1 METTTPQDQ
10 RIPDEP
16 RNPEPAVTPVGLN
29 GNCQATAAEPP
40 VLPAAR
46 TEPVPEPFRFHGTA
60 SEYFRIWIVN
70 TLLTLLTLGL
80 FAAWAKV
87 RKRRYLRGSTELMR
101 HRFDYRADPRRILL
115 GNFIVVVIFL
125 AYSLLGAVYPVMR
138 YGAIVVAVV
147 LLPWIVVRSL
157 AFNAH
162 NTAYRGMRFHFR
174 PPLSP
179 AIMTYLI
186 RPLLIIATLGFYF
199 PAWARAQRQYTISHH
214 KLGDAYF
221 SFEGGSGPF
230 YAVYLLAGLLVFAA
244 AGAGAALMTLIPG
257 GRNGIPST
265 EQLAVF
271 LAVYGLA
278 LFVAK
283 HYIHARLFNH
293 IWNHTKLDEHGF
305 SARLQTGR
313 WLGLQLTNLG
323 AIIIS
328 CGLLYPWAVIRSLRY
343 TADCMHF
350 HPAGPIENIQ
360 RLGGNEGSAVGDTA
374 AEFIGLDFG
383 L

>member
-1 METTTPQDQ
+1 MEAPTPHDQ
-10 RIPDEP
+10 QIPDAP
-16 RNPEPAVTPVGLN
+16 PNPEPAFLPAELSDISQTV
-29 GNCQATAAEPP
+29 AAEPP

-46 TEPVPEPFRFHGTA
+46 MDPSSESFRFHGTA
-60 SEYFRIWIVN
+60 TEYFRIWIVN

-87 RKRRYLRGSTELMR
+87 RKRRYLRGSTELMG
-101 HRFDYRADPRRILL
+101 HRFDYRADPRRILI

-179 AIMTYLI
+179 AIMIYLI
-186 RPLLIIATLGFYF
+186 QPLLIILTLGFYF

-221 SFEGGSGPF
+221 AFEGGSGPF
-230 YAVYLLAGLLVFAA
+230 YAAYLLAGLLVFMA
-244 AGAGAALMTLIPG
+244 AGAGGTLMTLIPG
-257 GRNGIPST
+257 GRNGIPSP

-271 LAVYGLA
+271 LAIYGLA

-293 IWNHTKLDEHGF
+293 IWNHTKLDDHGF
-305 SARLQTGR
+305 SARLEAGR
-313 WLGLQLTNLG
+313 WLGLQFTNLG

-350 HPAGPIENIQ
+350 HPASPIENIQ
-360 RLGGNEGSAVGDTA
+360 RLGGSEGSAVGDTA